1 MTAGRGRMR
10 ERVCKIKDVHRFMAC
25 LVCGKACT
33 KDGRARSSEVQAGLA
48 ALSFD
53 RLVDQRQ
60 CIIEVST
67 QAASAWCTQ
76 QRCWMCEGAETW
88 GRENRENIGMEVMN
102 SYKAELANFVLVHP
116 GTSISLRSKQVL
128 VVLVRLTAV
137 LEFSQ
142 EYSVSTSVRQY
153 QY

>member
-1 MTAGRGRMR
+1 
-10 ERVCKIKDVHRFMAC
+10 
-25 LVCGKACT
+25 
-33 KDGRARSSEVQAGLA
+33 
-48 ALSFD
+48 
-53 RLVDQRQ
+53 
-60 CIIEVST
+60 
-67 QAASAWCTQ
+67 
-76 QRCWMCEGAETW
+76 MCEGAETW

-142 EYSVSTSVRQY
+142 EYSVSTLSLIHI
-153 QY
+153 